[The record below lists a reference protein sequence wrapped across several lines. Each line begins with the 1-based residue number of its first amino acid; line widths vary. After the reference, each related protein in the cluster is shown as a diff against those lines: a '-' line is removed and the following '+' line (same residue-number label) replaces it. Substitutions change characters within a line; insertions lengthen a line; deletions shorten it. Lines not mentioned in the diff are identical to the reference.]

1 MYRAQRQNLQIIRR
15 LSADYPQKI
24 IKTVFELNIEK
35 SLNIQESLEANPWWD
50 CWWEFLQIK
59 SARKRF
65 SFANAH
71 QIVHVLKEIVR
82 SFKDFKL

>member
-35 SLNIQESLEANPWWD
+35 SLNIQESLEANP
-50 CWWEFLQIK
+50 
-59 SARKRF
+59 
-65 SFANAH
+65 
-71 QIVHVLKEIVR
+71 
-82 SFKDFKL
+82 